1 MRFVKYNRLG
11 ILWGCMIIIMTLLP
25 GRVFPQIPAFID
37 LFKPDKL
44 IHLFVFGMFAFLQLR
59 GFTIQDVFL
68 QLRKNAIMLT
78 LLTGF
83 LMGGLTEVVQHYF
96 IPMRTG
102 SVVDFIAN
110 VLGSL
115 IGLGVF
121 YFWRNRFY
129 PQNPTV

>member
-1 MRFVKYNRLG
+1 MRFIKYNRLG

-68 QLRKNAIMLT
+68 QVRKNAIMLT

-83 LMGGLTEVVQHYF
+83 LLGGVTEIVQHYF

-102 SVVDFIAN
+102 SMVDFIAN
-110 VLGSL
+110 ALGCL
-115 IGLGVF
+115 AGLAF
-121 YFWRNRFY
+121 FHFWRIWFY
-129 PQNPTV
+129 HQNPGV